1 MGIVRHRRG
10 SGGGGEGEKD
20 AHLPFLSRVQADWI
34 RALFRQAMAERGRET
49 MIRGGH
55 IEGDG
60 PTYFG
65 LWNVAVACHED
76 PRGERAWPRIVARHA
91 DVVAAAANANIDAEL
106 AACTPGELPGRVYA
120 HIVPERAMGGSRPL
134 PRYAREL
141 APGLAE
147 MFVLD
152 QPKTV
157 AYLGD
162 SQVERLG
169 GAAVVRAA
177 ALTSLRLLPPVTVH
191 HAGQADA
198 GHCDFILNESAYT
211 ADRLLVLP
219 HMLAQLHGDATAP
232 HGVLTCMPT
241 RQMAM
246 FHVIRD
252 VTTLLPSLELMA
264 RMGYAKFGEGR
275 HRLSPEVFWC
285 REQSWQQLTFGGAG
299 DKLTVRVEG
308 EFADVL
314 DALRGESLPRRGGRP
329 ASSGTAM
336 PATPKMIKT
345 RT

>member
-1 MGIVRHRRG
+1 MGIVRRRRG
-10 SGGGGEGEKD
+10 SPGIDDEGKD
-20 AHLPFLSRVQADWI
+20 PHLPFLSRAQANRI

-49 MIRGGH
+49 MIAGGH

-76 PRGERAWPRIVARHA
+76 PRGERAWPKIVARHA
-91 DVVAAAANANIDAEL
+91 DIVAAAASTNIDEEL
-106 AACTPGELPGRVYA
+106 AGCTPGQLPGRVFA
-120 HIVPERAMGGSRPL
+120 HIVPQRAMGWSRPL

-141 APGLAE
+141 TPGLAE

-162 SQVERLG
+162 AQVERLG
-169 GAAVVRAA
+169 GAAIVRAA
-177 ALTSLRLLPPVTVH
+177 ALASLRMLPPITVH
-191 HAGQADA
+191 HAGRPGA

-219 HMLAQLHGDATAP
+219 HMLTQLCGDPAAP

-241 RQMAM
+241 RQLVM

-252 VTTLLPSLELMA
+252 ASTLLPSLEFMA
-264 RMGYAKFGEGR
+264 EMGYARFGEGR
-275 HRLSPEVFWC
+275 HRLSPDVFWC
-285 REQSWQQLTFGGAG
+285 GDRVWQQLTFGGAG
-299 DKLTVRVEG
+299 SKLTVRVDG
-308 EFADVL
+308 DFADVL
-314 DALRGESLPRRGGRP
+314 DALRDDP
-329 ASSGTAM
+329 
-336 PATPKMIKT
+336 
-345 RT
+345 

>member
-1 MGIVRHRRG
+1 MGILRRRRG
-10 SGGGGEGEKD
+10 PASIDDSGKD
-20 AHLPFLSRVQADWI
+20 PHLPFLTRTQADRI

-49 MIRGGH
+49 MISGGH

-76 PRGERAWPRIVARHA
+76 PRGERAWPKIVARHA
-91 DVVAAAANANIDAEL
+91 DIVAAAAGTNIDEEL
-106 AACTPGELPGRVYA
+106 AGCTPGQLPGRVYA
-120 HIVPERAMGGSRPL
+120 HIVPERAMGGARPL

-162 SQVERLG
+162 SQVARLG
-169 GAAVVRAA
+169 GAAAVRAA
-177 ALTSLRLLPPVTVH
+177 ALASLRLLPPVTVH
-191 HAGQADA
+191 HVAQPGGGQ
-198 GHCDFILNESAYT
+198 CDFILDESAYT

-219 HMLAQLHGDATAP
+219 HMLSQLRGDARAP

-241 RQMAM
+241 RQMVM

-252 VTTLLPSLELMA
+252 AATLLPSLELMA
-264 RMGYAKFGEGR
+264 QLGYTRYSGGR
-275 HRLSPEVFWC
+275 HRLSPDVFWC
-285 REQSWQQLTFGGAG
+285 GDRAWQQLTFGGAG
-299 DKLTVRVEG
+299 SKLIVRVEG

-314 DALRGESLPRRGGRP
+314 DTLRGDS
-329 ASSGTAM
+329 
-336 PATPKMIKT
+336 
-345 RT
+345 